1 VYCWFPVCGLNG
13 NVSFNRRG
21 TIPPPIRSIGRS
33 RFRPLPFYFAAFHD
47 SCQFNK
53 SGQRQHAPAYR
64 RLQEGVMALSKK
76 QPSRDD
82 LAAAFR
88 TIRDQ
93 YQIIKLQGDTI
104 RRQEQLLGT
113 VLLTYPRLEE
123 LRVN

>member
-1 VYCWFPVCGLNG
+1 
-13 NVSFNRRG
+13 
-21 TIPPPIRSIGRS
+21 
-33 RFRPLPFYFAAFHD
+33 
-47 SCQFNK
+47 
-53 SGQRQHAPAYR
+53 
-64 RLQEGVMALSKK
+64 MALSKK

-82 LAAAFR
+82 LAAAFK